1 MHRKKWMRK
10 NVIAGM
16 TALAVLTSAV
26 RMSGMNVS
34 AAENVQLKEE
44 VVYVVTGADGT
55 VESVNVV
62 NIFGKGDVTD
72 YGDYSAV
79 KMLNATDAIS
89 LENGVVT
96 FTTEKEK
103 VYYQGTLENAQIPWE
118 ISMKYCLD
126 GKEISPDELAGKSG
140 QLDIALKVE
149 KNDACKG
156 EFYEDYAL
164 QVNMTLSTQNC
175 ENISAEGATI
185 ANVGADKQISYT
197 VLPGKGLEAEVT
209 ADVRDFEMDAIAING
224 IKLDLDIEVDDEE
237 LMDKVTEIM
246 NAARDLDDGAAA
258 VSDGTGE
265 LRDGGSSLTDGAA
278 SMDDGLNTLD
288 AGIRELNDG
297 VKAMQSALN
306 NLNAQSGTLTGGSA
320 QMLAAL
326 QTLQSEPSSVS
337 VATDQLA
344 QLTQSSAAIRQGIRN
359 SHDGAAALQASL
371 SYEKYMALLKEAG
384 LDLTQLQA
392 GNTAAIQTLTAQ
404 INELSAAMEQ
414 IKSIPGYESDETCMG
429 QLAQLEAQVASLN
442 NIVTLLGGSNVAI
455 LGTAQYFEAVQGGA
469 TELVNGL
476 AQLDGSY
483 EQFDAAI
490 ANLVNSISGI
500 ADNVG
505 ALKAGVNQLVE
516 SYGSLNGGINSYTG
530 GVGSIVS
537 AYSQIVT
544 ATEALVEGSGKLT
557 EGSASLRQGTADL
570 YDGIIS
576 LDDGAKELSDGTKE
590 FHEKTD
596 GMDSE
601 IENKIDDML
610 NTISRSDA
618 EIRSF
623 VSEKNTNVESVQFV
637 IKTGA
642 IEKPEVVQTVEDE
655 TQQLSLWEKFLRLFG
670 R

>member
-1 MHRKKWMRK
+1 MGKNMNRK
-10 NVIAGM
+10 NWNKKRIIAGM
-16 TALAVLTSAV
+16 TALAVLTTGV
-26 RMSGMNVS
+26 GMSGLNAS
-34 AAENVQLKEE
+34 AAENVQPKEE
-44 VVYVVTGADGT
+44 VIYVMTGADGM

-72 YGDYSAV
+72 YGDYSEV
-79 KMLNATDAIS
+79 KLLNATDAIS

-96 FTTEKEK
+96 FSTDKEK
-103 VYYQGTLENAQIPWE
+103 VYYQGTLENAQITWK
-118 ISMKYCLD
+118 ISMKYSLD
-126 GKEISPDELAGKSG
+126 GKEILPDELAGSTG
-140 QLDIALKVE
+140 ELGIALKIE

-156 EFYEDYAL
+156 DFYEDYAL
-164 QVNMTLSTQNC
+164 QVNMTLSTENC
-175 ENISAEGATI
+175 ENISAEGATV

-197 VLPGKGLEAEVT
+197 VLSVKGLDAEVT
-209 ADVRDFEMDAIAING
+209 AEVRDFEMDAIAING
-224 IKLDLDIEVDDEE
+224 IKLDLDIEVDDKE
-237 LMDKVTEIM
+237 LMEKVTEIM

-278 SMDDGLNTLD
+278 
-288 AGIRELNDG
+288 
-297 VKAMQSALN
+297 
-306 NLNAQSGTLTGGSA
+306 
-320 QMLAAL
+320 
-326 QTLQSEPSSVS
+326 
-337 VATDQLA
+337 
-344 QLTQSSAAIRQGIRN
+344 
-359 SHDGAAALQASL
+359 
-371 SYEKYMALLKEAG
+371 
-384 LDLTQLQA
+384 
-392 GNTAAIQTLTAQ
+392 
-404 INELSAAMEQ
+404 AMEQ

-429 QLAQLEAQVASLN
+429 QLAQLEAQVPSLS
-442 NIVTLLGGSNVAI
+442 NIVTLLGGSNAAI

-490 ANLVNSISGI
+490 ANLVNSVSGI
-500 ADNVG
+500 ADKVG

-530 GVGSIVS
+530 GVGSIAS

-557 EGSASLRQGTADL
+557 EGSASLSQGTADL

-576 LDDGAKELSDGTKE
+576 LDDGAKELNDGTKE

-601 IENKIDDML
+601 IEDKIDDML

-623 VSEKNTNVESVQFV
+623 VSEKKTNVESVQFV

-655 TQQLSLWEKFLRLFG
+655 TQELNLWEKFLRLFG